1 MVVSGTTDRR
11 TRLRER
17 DTTLPADLFFGAT
30 LLAGP
35 ANVVM
40 QLSHPAV
47 GRGVVES
54 AVSSGQLSRHPV
66 KRTRT
71 TLTYLAVSL
80 GGSEE
85 ERRLFR
91 REVNRQHRHVR
102 SGRSSPVRYNAF
114 DRDLQLWVAAC
125 LYKGIK
131 DSREALGIPMT
142 GARADALYRQAA
154 RLGSTLQ
161 MPEDAWPEDREAFE
175 HYWKRALERVSL
187 DPEVRDHLLH
197 ITGLGFLPAPLRVV
211 LGPATRFVTT
221 GFLPQRFREE
231 MGLPWGPRHQRHFD
245 RLMGGIGAVV
255 RKSPRRVREFPYNLV
270 LRDLRRRIRRNRQ
283 LV

>member
-1 MVVSGTTDRR
+1 MAVSATTDRR
-11 TRLRER
+11 TRIRTR
-17 DTTLPADLFFGAT
+17 ATTLPADLFVGPT

-54 AVSSGQLSRHPV
+54 TVSSGKLSRHPV

-80 GGSEE
+80 GGSED
-85 ERRLFR
+85 ERRRFR
-91 REVNRQHRHVR
+91 REVNRQHAPVR
-102 SGRSSPVRYNAF
+102 SGTSSPVRYSAF
-114 DRDLQLWVAAC
+114 DHDLQLWVAAC
-125 LYKGIK
+125 LYKGMQ

-142 GARADALYRQAA
+142 TARADALYRRAV

-175 HYWKRALERVSL
+175 RYWKRSLERVSL
-187 DPEVRDHLLH
+187 DPEVREHLLH
-197 ITGLGFLPAPLRVV
+197 ITGLGFLPAPLRVT
-211 LGPATRFVTT
+211 LGPALRFVTT

-231 MGLPWGPRHQRHFD
+231 LGLPWGPHHQRHFD
-245 RLMGGIGAVV
+245 RRLGPAAVV
-255 RKSPRRVREFPYNLV
+255 HRRTASA
-270 LRDLRRRIRRNRQ
+270 DRQ
-283 LV
+283 PHVV